1 MFDDWWK
8 EILSLV
14 GGLLATILAWLGY
27 HRYEYWKEV
36 LGRAKVWCDTVMK
49 RKHWAAEQERYTL
62 HAVDSGAFA
71 YALKPGVEATE
82 PPHWLCPQCFHQ
94 QRKSI
99 LQFDSQP
106 PIRPGQRR
114 GDYRRWVCS
123 ACEHALMVEHTK
135 NPANT
140 KP

>member
-1 MFDDWWK
+1 M
-8 EILSLV
+8 ELGSL
-14 GGLLATILAWLGY
+14 LKPIKFLM
-27 HRYEYWKEV
+27 RYVRLEARVTTLEARLQADPLRERV
-36 LGRAKVWCDTVMK
+36 HELEQQLMK
-49 RKHWAAEQERYTL
+49 AEDWAAEKERYTL

-71 YALKPGVEATE
+71 YVLKPGVETAD
-82 PPHWLCPQCFHQ
+82 PPHWLCQQCFQQ

-99 LQFDSQP
+99 LQFESQP
-106 PIRPGQRR
+106 PNRPGQRR

-123 ACEHALMVEHTK
+123 ACEHALMVDYTK